1 MPRTKLVEALIDMVV
16 EGQAPEH
23 VLQIPLA
30 GSVDRMHGIN
40 VPIEIG
46 KQLKAGESIRTY
58 FDSYGSLRFCSLS
71 DDVLINPASDSR
83 LQELMQY
90 ADALSVDSPLF
101 DLFESFEGTLEDL
114 YQQVTDGFSLAGMM
128 E

>member
-1 MPRTKLVEALIDMVV
+1 MATKLVEAMVDSV
-16 EGQAPEH
+16 LAGQTPHH
-23 VLQIPLA
+23 VLQILLA
-30 GSVDRMHGIN
+30 GSVDRMRGMNESIWTGK
-40 VPIEIG
+40 PI
-46 KQLKAGESIRTY
+46 KAGECLRTY
-58 FDSYGSLRFCSLS
+58 FDSYGDLRFCSLA

-101 DLFESFEGTLEDL
+101 DLFEAYEGTLEDL
-114 YQQVTDGFSLAGMM
+114 YQKVTDAFSLVGVM